1 MGILQQAK
9 GEYPDQVHSDHMVL
23 LTVNVVTGKDDTAV
37 FLSLAIQ
44 KSSQNGKALCLV
56 TLKIS
61 IHLFSLIFF
70 SKTLYASKQ
79 YLIKI
84 NGLQKWQ
91 SA

>member
-1 MGILQQAK
+1 
-9 GEYPDQVHSDHMVL
+9 MVL
-23 LTVNVVTGKDDTAV
+23 LTVNYVVTGEDDTTV
-37 FLSLAIQ
+37 FLFLAIQ
-44 KSSQNGKALCLV
+44 KGFQNGEALCPV

-61 IHLFSLIFF
+61 IHLFSLISF